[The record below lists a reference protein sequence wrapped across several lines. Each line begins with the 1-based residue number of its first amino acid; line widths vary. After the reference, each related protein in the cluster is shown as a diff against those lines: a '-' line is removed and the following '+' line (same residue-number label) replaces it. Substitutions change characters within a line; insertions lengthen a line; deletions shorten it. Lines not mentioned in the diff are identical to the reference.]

1 MKIRRH
7 DYTAEV
13 FGDWAK
19 AANDCYDTRPSTVWC
34 FRPGGNHTMSREPV
48 SILPFEGRRVR
59 FESSRSFE
67 DVRTSLRHIVPR
79 SMPFQGYQEAME
91 NDGGLNLA
99 TFEKV
104 VRTQLGDS
112 GFTLFFEIDHS
123 QWLPLYGIKRKVL
136 RWILGN
142 PLIAVTMMRHDP
154 EVGLFAPVELLLV
167 DSEGGDGSTVIYD
180 LPSALM
186 AIGGNPPLL
195 EAARVLDVKL
205 RELVTRATG
214 VS

>member
-1 MKIRRH
+1 
-7 DYTAEV
+7 
-13 FGDWAK
+13 
-19 AANDCYDTRPSTVWC
+19 
-34 FRPGGNHTMSREPV
+34 MSREPV

-59 FESSRSFE
+59 FESRRSFE
-67 DVRTSLRHIVPR
+67 EVRTSLRHIVPR
-79 SMPFQGYQEAME
+79 SMPFQDYQEAMKS
-91 NDGGLNLA
+91 DGGLNLA

-104 VRTQLGDS
+104 V
-112 GFTLFFEIDHS
+112 
-123 QWLPLYGIKRKVL
+123 
-136 RWILGN
+136 
-142 PLIAVTMMRHDP
+142 PLIAITMMRHDL